1 MTMPLFCKDTMTA
14 EERGLANFTKQPVDR
29 VPFSLFALGFSGRMV
44 GYNIFEM
51 YDDMDKAWDAVAK
64 ANAVYGATGLPWGG
78 FPAIGPWELGGEMQW
93 PHSEFAQTPNSE
105 PAVTTREE
113 AWKLKLPT
121 PEEMR
126 TLGYVPR
133 FLQFANI
140 AKASGSM
147 FGLPMYG
154 AWTTAGNIVGISNL
168 SKWTIKDPELVH
180 FLVNFAKDFL
190 LIFHQIIVDEVG
202 AELYFAVNSTASA
215 ANNIISP
222 KGFKEFVV
230 PYTIEYHKGIMDM
243 GIPGLM
249 FHLCGEQNLNYEFYP
264 EIPLPPLSQISISHE
279 VDLDK
284 ASRAFPDYPLIGNI
298 EPALFQ
304 TGTPEQVYEACRI
317 AIEKGKK
324 HKAGFTLAPG
334 CEMPP
339 GALPYN
345 VYMMAK
351 ATNDFG
357 YYD

>member
-1 MTMPLFCKDTMTA
+1 MTA
-14 EERGLANFTKQPVDR
+14 EERAMAVMTGKPVDR
-29 VPFSLFALGFSGRMV
+29 VPFMLFALGFAGKTV
-44 GYNIFEM
+44 GYSIFDVYDDVEKSIDAGFKAAEM
-51 YDDMDKAWDAVAK
+51 Y
-64 ANAVYGATGLPWGG
+64 GALGGILGG

-93 PHSEFAQTPNSE
+93 PLSDYAQCPNAE

-113 AWKLKLPT
+113 ARNLKLPT
-121 PEEMR
+121 PEELR

-133 FLQFANI
+133 WLQIGQTAQ
-140 AKASGSM
+140 KL
-147 FGLPMYG
+147 GLPFWAVAYG
-154 AWTTAGNIVGISNL
+154 VWTTAGNIVGISNL
-168 SKWTIKDPELVH
+168 SKWTIKDPDLVH

-190 LIFHQIIVDEVG
+190 LNFHKIIVDEVG
-202 AELYFAVNSTASA
+202 AETYFPVNSTASA

-222 KGFKEFVV
+222 KGFKEFVL

-243 GIPGLM
+243 GIQGLM

-284 ASRAFPDYPLIGNI
+284 ASRTFPDYALIGNI

-304 TGTPEQVYEACRI
+304 TGTPEQVYEACRV

-345 VYMMAK
+345 VWTMAK
-351 ATNDFG
+351 AVNDFG